1 MKKLAAVFLLVI
13 LAAVW
18 TGGCSIAKKD
28 TLTVGM
34 ELAYPPFETK
44 DENGEPYGVSV
55 ELALE
60 LGKFLGRP
68 VKIENI
74 NWTGLIPALETGRVD
89 VVNSSMTVTE
99 DRKIQVDFSDPY
111 ATAYLALLVNR
122 ETPAESVEDLNREG
136 VVIAVKMGTTGHIY
150 AENNLQKA
158 DLTVLSS
165 ENACV
170 TEVIQ
175 GKADAFIY
183 DQLTIYRQSK
193 LHPEETKALLI
204 PFQEG
209 EKWAAAVKKG
219 NSELLQQINEFIRH
233 YREEGGFERLTE
245 KYLAEEKEVFDSL
258 GFRWFFE

>member
-1 MKKLAAVFLLVI
+1 M
-13 LAAVW
+13 
-18 TGGCSIAKKD
+18 
-28 TLTVGM
+28 
-34 ELAYPPFETK
+34 
-44 DENGEPYGVSV
+44 
-55 ELALE
+55 
-60 LGKFLGRP
+60 
-68 VKIENI
+68 
-74 NWTGLIPALETGRVD
+74 
-89 VVNSSMTVTE
+89 
-99 DRKIQVDFSDPY
+99 DFSDPY

-209 EKWAAAVKKG
+209 ENGRLPLKRATANYCSRLMNLSDTTAKKAVLSG
-219 NSELLQQINEFIRH
+219 
-233 YREEGGFERLTE
+233 
-245 KYLAEEKEVFDSL
+245 
-258 GFRWFFE
+258 